1 MKTGN
6 FLQLILLEF
15 VDDDYILER
24 YGKFDLCYTF
34 INIPYFKNCFNWNIF
49 RSDLERAFK
58 HTNSTLSEMTQ
69 SNWIIDYGENSKE
82 RILLNLR

>member
-1 MKTGN
+1 MKIV
-6 FLQLILLEF
+6 LI
-15 VDDDYILER
+15 
-24 YGKFDLCYTF
+24 KM
-34 INIPYFKNCFNWNIF
+34 FKKIH